1 MHIWS
6 FGGFRKVTNK
16 NADYKVKAWPALVD
30 ERDSVAIKLFDNP
43 LEQTG
48 DVVRFTPPVAA
59 EYSIANQIFARKLP
73 NKAKLGLYFNPYGK
87 VLDLIDDCI
96 SCGVDQL
103 IDANGG
109 PVWTEEGFAALHEKV
124 RAELNIRW

>member
-1 MHIWS
+1 
-6 FGGFRKVTNK
+6 
-16 NADYKVKAWPALVD
+16 VD

-43 LEQTG
+43 LEQKQAMWNG
-48 DVVRFTPPVAA
+48 LRRLLLLNIPSPIKYLH
-59 EYSIANQIFARKLP
+59 EKLP

-87 VLDLIDDCI
+87 VLELIDDCI
-96 SCGVDQL
+96 SCGVDKL

-124 RAELNIRW
+124 RAELNDTVVDIAKQVEQILTAVFNINKRLKG

>member
-1 MHIWS
+1 QKQAMWNGLRRLLLLNIPS
-6 FGGFRKVTNK
+6 
-16 NADYKVKAWPALVD
+16 P
-30 ERDSVAIKLFDNP
+30 IKYLH
-43 LEQTG
+43 E
-48 DVVRFTPPVAA
+48 
-59 EYSIANQIFARKLP
+59 KLP

-87 VLDLIDDCI
+87 VLELIDDCI

-124 RAELNIRW
+124 